1 MAADVM
7 TDGYLRF
14 VFGLAAVLILI
25 VIAVWGAKRLGLGT
39 TTGFRAKG
47 RRLALLEVMPLD
59 QKRKLVLVRHDET
72 DHLLLLGGTHETLLA
87 STPMPVPP
95 VAAGVSTAVA
105 PVLPQREGED
115 GRKPPFLTADREA

>member
-14 VFGLAAVLILI
+14 VFGLAAVLVMI

-72 DHLLLLGGTHETLLA
+72 DHLLLLGASHETLLA
-87 STPMPVPP
+87 STPMPLPP
-95 VAAGVSTAVA
+95 VAAAVP
-105 PVLPQREGED
+105 PVPRPEGED